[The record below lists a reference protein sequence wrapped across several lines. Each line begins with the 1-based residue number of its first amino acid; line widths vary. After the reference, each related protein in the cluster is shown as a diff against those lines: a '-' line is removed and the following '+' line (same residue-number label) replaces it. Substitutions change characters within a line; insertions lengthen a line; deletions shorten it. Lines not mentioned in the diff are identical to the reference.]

1 MQFSLQIFIL
11 SMAEKFLHPYLDET
25 QLFSMY
31 VCTWI
36 CISFLIAVCGTLF
49 FNSQNFYAMNDVF
62 LFCMYLQTSC
72 ECILFKCQVVY
83 IYQVSCIYRH
93 ILLLQLPFY
102 RSEMR
107 LYILWPDIS
116 QIWTRTGCEEIFTY
130 LRELLCM
137 WPAIFLIDPDAL
149 IIPRTWYVLNECL
162 KVCHI

>member
-1 MQFSLQIFIL
+1 
-11 SMAEKFLHPYLDET
+11 
-25 QLFSMY
+25 MY
-31 VCTWI
+31 VCTCI
-36 CISFLIAVCGTLF
+36 RISFLIAVCGTLF

-107 LYILWPDIS
+107 LYILWPDIC
-116 QIWTRTGCEEIFTY
+116 QIRTRTGCEEIFTY
-130 LRELLCM
+130 LSELLCM

-162 KVCHI
+162 KICHI

>member
-107 LYILWPDIS
+107 LYILWPDIC
-116 QIWTRTGCEEIFTY
+116 QIRTRTGCEEIFTY

>member
-116 QIWTRTGCEEIFTY
+116 QIWSRTGCEEIFTY
-130 LRELLCM
+130 SSELLCM

-162 KVCHI
+162 KICHI

>member
-1 MQFSLQIFIL
+1 
-11 SMAEKFLHPYLDET
+11 
-25 QLFSMY
+25 MY
-31 VCTWI
+31 VCTCI

-62 LFCMYLQTSC
+62 LFCMFLQNSC
-72 ECILFKCQVVY
+72 ECILLQCQVVY

-116 QIWTRTGCEEIFTY
+116 QIWSRTGCEEIFTY
-130 LRELLCM
+130 SSELLCM

-149 IIPRTWYVLNECL
+149 IIPRTWYVLNECI

>member
-72 ECILFKCQVVY
+72 ECILFQCQVVY

-130 LRELLCM
+130 LSELLCM

>member
-1 MQFSLQIFIL
+1 MKLNCSVC
-11 SMAEKFLHPYLDET
+11 
-25 QLFSMY
+25 MY
-31 VCTWI
+31 VCTCI

-72 ECILFKCQVVY
+72 ECILFQCQVVY

-116 QIWTRTGCEEIFTY
+116 QIWSRTGCEEIFTY
-130 LRELLCM
+130 SSELLCM
-137 WPAIFLIDPDAL
+137 WSAIFLIDHDAL
-149 IIPRTWYVLNECL
+149 IIPQTWYVLNECL

>member
-1 MQFSLQIFIL
+1 MQISLQIFIL

-72 ECILFKCQVVY
+72 ECILFQCQVVY

-130 LRELLCM
+130 LREFLCM

-149 IIPRTWYVLNECL
+149 IIPRTCNVLNECL
-162 KVCHI
+162 KICHI

>member
-1 MQFSLQIFIL
+1 
-11 SMAEKFLHPYLDET
+11 
-25 QLFSMY
+25 MY

-49 FNSQNFYAMNDVF
+49 FNSQNFYAMNDFF
-62 LFCMYLQTSC
+62 LFCMYLKTSC
-72 ECILFKCQVVY
+72 ECILFQCQVVY
-83 IYQVSCIYRH
+83 IYQVLCIYRH

-130 LRELLCM
+130 LREFLCM

-149 IIPRTWYVLNECL
+149 IIPRTWYVLNECF
-162 KVCHI
+162 KICHI

>member
-1 MQFSLQIFIL
+1 
-11 SMAEKFLHPYLDET
+11 
-25 QLFSMY
+25 MY

-107 LYILWPDIS
+107 LYILWPDIC
-116 QIWTRTGCEEIFTY
+116 QIRTRTGCEEIFTY

-162 KVCHI
+162 KICHI

>member
-1 MQFSLQIFIL
+1 
-11 SMAEKFLHPYLDET
+11 
-25 QLFSMY
+25 MY

-83 IYQVSCIYRH
+83 VYQVSCIYRH

-116 QIWTRTGCEEIFTY
+116 QIWSRTGCEEIFTY
-130 LRELLCM
+130 SSELLCM

-149 IIPRTWYVLNECL
+149 IIPQTWYVLNECL
-162 KVCHI
+162 KICHI

>member
-1 MQFSLQIFIL
+1 MYVHVYVYHFSLQFVAL
-11 SMAEKFLHPYLDET
+11 C
-25 QLFSMY
+25 FS
-31 VCTWI
+31 
-36 CISFLIAVCGTLF
+36 
-49 FNSQNFYAMNDVF
+49 NSQNFYAMNDVF

-72 ECILFKCQVVY
+72 ECILFQCQVVY

-116 QIWTRTGCEEIFTY
+116 QIWTRTGCEEIFAY

-149 IIPRTWYVLNECL
+149 IIPQTWYVLNECL

>member
-1 MQFSLQIFIL
+1 
-11 SMAEKFLHPYLDET
+11 
-25 QLFSMY
+25 MY
-31 VCTWI
+31 VCTCI
-36 CISFLIAVCGTLF
+36 CILFLIAVCGTLF

-62 LFCMYLQTSC
+62 LFCMYLQTSW

-116 QIWTRTGCEEIFTY
+116 QIWSRTGCEEIFTY

-162 KVCHI
+162 KVCHN

>member
-1 MQFSLQIFIL
+1 MYVHVYVYHFSLQFVAL
-11 SMAEKFLHPYLDET
+11 C
-25 QLFSMY
+25 FS
-31 VCTWI
+31 
-36 CISFLIAVCGTLF
+36 
-49 FNSQNFYAMNDVF
+49 NSQNFYAMNDVF
-62 LFCMYLQTSC
+62 LFCMFLQNSC
-72 ECILFKCQVVY
+72 ECILFQCQVVY

-130 LRELLCM
+130 LSELLCM

-149 IIPRTWYVLNECL
+149 IIPRTWYVLNECP
-162 KVCHI
+162 KICHI

>member
-1 MQFSLQIFIL
+1 
-11 SMAEKFLHPYLDET
+11 
-25 QLFSMY
+25 MY

-130 LRELLCM
+130 SSELLCM
-137 WPAIFLIDPDAL
+137 WSAIFLIDPDAL

>member
-62 LFCMYLQTSC
+62 LFLHVFAKFLWMYFISVSSCLYIPSFMYLPP
-72 ECILFKCQVVY
+72 Y
-83 IYQVSCIYRH
+83 IVATITF
-93 ILLLQLPFY
+93 LPFRNETLHLMTRY
-102 RSEMR
+102 QSNLNQDWLWGN
-107 LYILWPDIS
+107 LYIFKRILV
-116 QIWTRTGCEEIFTY
+116 
-130 LRELLCM
+130 
-137 WPAIFLIDPDAL
+137 
-149 IIPRTWYVLNECL
+149 YVA
-162 KVCHI
+162 CHISYWSWCFNYSTNLICIEWMS

>member
-1 MQFSLQIFIL
+1 MYMYMYIISHCSLWHSVFQFS
-11 SMAEKFLHPYLDET
+11 EFLCYEWC
-25 QLFSMY
+25 FS
-31 VCTWI
+31 
-36 CISFLIAVCGTLF
+36 
-49 FNSQNFYAMNDVF
+49 
-62 LFCMYLQTSC
+62 FCMYLQTSC

-102 RSEMR
+102 CSEMR

-130 LRELLCM
+130 LREFLCM

-162 KVCHI
+162 KICHI

>member
-1 MQFSLQIFIL
+1 
-11 SMAEKFLHPYLDET
+11 
-25 QLFSMY
+25 MY

-83 IYQVSCIYRH
+83 VYQVSCIYRH

-116 QIWTRTGCEEIFTY
+116 QIWSRTGCEEIFTY
-130 LRELLCM
+130 SSELLCM
-137 WPAIFLIDPDAL
+137 WSAIFLIDPDAL
-149 IIPRTWYVLNECL
+149 IIPQTWYVLNECL
-162 KVCHI
+162 KICHI

>member
-1 MQFSLQIFIL
+1 MELNCSVCMCVHVYVYHFSLQFVAL
-11 SMAEKFLHPYLDET
+11 
-25 QLFSMY
+25 
-31 VCTWI
+31 C
-36 CISFLIAVCGTLF
+36 FLILRISMLWMMF
-49 FNSQNFYAMNDVF
+49 SF
-62 LFCMYLQTSC
+62 FCMYLQNSC

>member
-116 QIWTRTGCEEIFTY
+116 QIWSRAGCEEIFTY
-130 LRELLCM
+130 LSELLCM

>member
-1 MQFSLQIFIL
+1 MKLNCSVCMYVHEYVYHFSLQFVAL
-11 SMAEKFLHPYLDET
+11 
-25 QLFSMY
+25 
-31 VCTWI
+31 C
-36 CISFLIAVCGTLF
+36 FLILRISMLWMMF
-49 FNSQNFYAMNDVF
+49 SF
-62 LFCMYLQTSC
+62 FCMFLQNSC
-72 ECILFKCQVVY
+72 ECILFQCQVVY

-130 LRELLCM
+130 LREFLCM

-149 IIPRTWYVLNECL
+149 IIPRTCNVLNECL
-162 KVCHI
+162 KICHI